1 MKRLYSAAN
10 LPEAHIL
17 AGVLAQRG
25 IRVRI
30 LNANASGAIGEIPVD
45 AAAPQ
50 LWLEDPRDEA
60 RAREVIEAFRTAAVG
75 PSRALSRL
83 RRGEPARLRALL
95 GVREG
100 PRALGPVPQGVPMKR

>member
-1 MKRLYSAAN
+1 MKRLCSTAN

-50 LWLEDPRDEA
+50 LWLEDARDEE
-60 RAREVIEAFRTAAVG
+60 RAREAIEAFRASAVW
-75 PSRALSRL
+75 PSRRCPSC
-83 RRGEPARLRALL
+83 GEENPPAFELCWACGKGLA
-95 GVREG
+95 
-100 PRALGPVPQGVPMKR
+100 P